1 MKSINASSG
10 HGVGNVILHFNQR
23 DFLGII
29 ESLQMTAS
37 SSINSHIYLIG
48 NDESHGYITVEGGD
62 LSANERNIDRQTH
75 THHTCRIFSGKSPKL
90 FSSIRI

>member
-23 DFLGII
+23 DFSGII

-37 SSINSHIYLIG
+37 SRIG
-48 NDESHGYITVEGGD
+48 NDESHAYITVEGGD
-62 LSANERNIDRQTH
+62 LLANERNIDRQTH